1 MTSLSE
7 LIRDCSD
14 TQSGVI
20 LDFDSLDD
28 DIFVDCYESWNV
40 IFKHRVETDGFAQNW
55 TTMRE
60 GFDRNVLYDT
70 REAPTNEYWIGNE
83 ALHQLTSRY
92 PYILRI
98 DMWTQEGTYEYAE
111 FDGFSV
117 ASENDAYTLTLTNYR
132 AGSAGPG
139 GLVTYHSGKPFS
151 TADRDNAR
159 NCSYIENVAW
169 WFLDEEDIVLDASE
183 DMPEG
188 LEIIPGGLEGKS
200 WFIVL

>member
-1 MTSLSE
+1 
-7 LIRDCSD
+7 
-14 TQSGVI
+14 
-20 LDFDSLDD
+20 
-28 DIFVDCYESWNV
+28 
-40 IFKHRVETDGFAQNW
+40 
-55 TTMRE
+55 
-60 GFDRNVLYDT
+60 
-70 REAPTNEYWIGNE
+70 
-83 ALHQLTSRY
+83 
-92 PYILRI
+92 
-98 DMWTQEGTYEYAE
+98 MWTQEGTYEYAE

-117 ASENDAYTLTLTNYR
+117 ASEDDSYTLTLTNYR

-188 LEIIPGGLEGKS
+188 LEIMPGGLEGKS